1 MAKEKDKK
9 YKLSKV
15 KKAGAIIGA
24 ALILTTGGAV
34 KLAVNT
40 LSPSTNSN
48 TTTTV
53 LTNEYIDIE
62 KINELTLYDYD
73 ENTNSIVLKSNDYI
87 EFSNNVDIN
96 DNTFKYAE
104 YYELDEAL
112 EFYNNT
118 EVNKS
123 TDSNL
128 LDGNGNLSTQKL
140 INQVEKNND
149 KLFAGKKDAITTFY
163 TETSNEDINK
173 ICGIITEIV
182 NSEYNNTEIKQV
194 ANTLT
199 KLTIVN
205 KTGSASNAYINND
218 LTFVYNPTMTSMYS
232 DMQQITGKEVTEKE
246 IIESVITHE
255 IMHIL
260 QHENNDLNNANGLEI
275 GATRMYNLPNQ
286 DKLVPVDSLY
296 FPWLLEAGAELGMA
310 EYTNSEPG
318 TYAKKISYVRSFN
331 LSNFYHLNS
340 EDTAIEKLIY
350 ENDLETVFNKLNLKT
365 EDEQM
370 DFLKFLYSVEIIQ
383 SNPQDFWDSYKRL
396 TGIEPTEEE
405 QLAIRME
412 IRSEVVKYMTKTFY
426 QNLADSIKD
435 GKITDLDTVFYMMRI
450 WEMDAY
456 THLEYT
462 KETSLESAKDY
473 ILWLNDIENEL
484 FTAISNSSGITT
496 EEIIAS
502 YDEYNIQRDINGNIT
517 DNCDLSNLNNYTQEL
532 ITSSKDTYA
541 LSNFARI
548 DDMVTYIETYNDN
561 APIET
566 TEQTTKGH

>member
-87 EFSNNVDIN
+87 DFSNNVDDN

-104 YYELDEAL
+104 YYELDKAL

-140 INQVEKNND
+140 INQVEENND
-149 KLFAGKKDAITTFY
+149 KLLAGKKDAITTFY

-435 GKITDLDTVFYMMRI
+435 GKITDLDTVFYMMRV

-502 YDEYNIQRDINGNIT
+502 YDEYNIQRNINDNIT

-548 DDMVTYIETYNDN
+548 NDMVTYIETYNDN